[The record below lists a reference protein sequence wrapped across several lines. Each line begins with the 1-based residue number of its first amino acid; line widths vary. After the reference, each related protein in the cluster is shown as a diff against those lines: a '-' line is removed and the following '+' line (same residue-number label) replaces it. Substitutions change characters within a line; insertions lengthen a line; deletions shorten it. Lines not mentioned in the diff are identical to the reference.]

1 MINLGDYVTAG
12 AGVWWGQAAA
22 EPRPLVDAL
31 IEQTD
36 QIGPLRVFTGLSW
49 NDQLAVSMPD
59 ALSMVSYGG
68 LGELR
73 ELSKSGRLEVVPCHY
88 SALPRMFAERRLPC
102 DVGLVQVSPPDADGM
117 CSLGVGVD
125 YVADAIPHTPTLIA
139 EINAQMPATLGTTPI
154 PLDRFAATI
163 ATDRALPEDVLRAPS
178 EADRVIAA
186 RIAELIDDG
195 DTVQLGVGSLG
206 SAVLD
211 ALDCHQDLGIHTGM
225 ITDGLLRLIDKGVV
239 TGKLKE
245 IDTGL
250 AVVGTALGS
259 AELYKRAGDLP
270 VRFLPTSYTH
280 APQVLS
286 QLRSLVS
293 VNFAVEVDLTGQVG
307 AEVSHGVYI
316 GAVGGQVDFGRAAAL
331 TGKRSII
338 ALRATSRGTST
349 IKPALDGG
357 VVTTTRSDVDTVV
370 TEYGVAHL
378 RGCSLAERG
387 RRLSAIAAPE
397 FRDQLDRERSTL

>member
-31 IEQTD
+31 IEQAD

>member
-1 MINLGDYVTAG
+1 VINLGDYVTAG

-31 IEQTD
+31 IEQAD

-250 AVVGTALGS
+250 AVAGTALGS

-349 IKPALDGG
+349 IKSALDGG